1 MCITR
6 HSYRPPT
13 HTQIDMFAFGM
24 MLYELFAKRLI
35 TFDMIKKGIWQD
47 SAKFIHIA
55 AHQVADGFRPEFPAY
70 FPAEIRPLV
79 EACWSEVCLGLEGVG
94 LLKCVV

>member
-1 MCITR
+1 
-6 HSYRPPT
+6 
-13 HTQIDMFAFGM
+13 MFAFGM